1 MVVYLLFCL
10 FIALIASV
18 TSAEDAVTLIESQI
32 KSCLGDH
39 CGSFA
44 ADGSGLARI
53 GILGPPQSGAEVIWS
68 ILQYARTTGG
78 IGTPK
83 SSFKKAKDSSTS
95 SNAAIVEDQPNIVLG
110 DITLVLSTHVPP
122 YGYGKNHG
130 WTKIVRV
137 YRNILDH
144 TVDLLKGMNT
154 GMKTTEANPPSTPT
168 VDSASAA
175 AVAHA
180 QARLLVR
187 WHCRLSHVAAH
198 TKMFSSE

>member
-1 MVVYLLFCL
+1 MVVYHLVWLFL
-10 FIALIASV
+10 ALIAIA
-18 TSAEDAVTLIESQI
+18 TAAEDAVTLIESQI

-39 CGSFA
+39 CGSFTS
-44 ADGSGLARI
+44 DGGSVRI

-68 ILQYARTTGG
+68 ILQYAQSIGG
-78 IGTPK
+78 IVAPK
-83 SSFKKAKDSSTS
+83 SSRKNAKDSASTVVVEHQPS
-95 SNAAIVEDQPNIVLG
+95 IVVG

-137 YRNILDH
+137 YRNVLDH
-144 TVDLLKGMNT
+144 TVDMLR
-154 GMKTTEANPPSTPT
+154 GMKTASNAD
-168 VDSASAA
+168 VDTASSA

>member
-1 MVVYLLFCL
+1 MVVRYLVWLVL
-10 FIALIASV
+10 ALIAVS
-18 TSAEDAVTLIESQI
+18 TAAEDVVTLIESQI

-39 CGSFA
+39 CGSFTR
-44 ADGSGLARI
+44 DGGSVRI

-68 ILQYARTTGG
+68 ILQYTKSIGG
-78 IGTPK
+78 IVAPK
-83 SSFKKAKDSSTS
+83 PSRNIAKDSASTVVAEHQPS
-95 SNAAIVEDQPNIVLG
+95 IVVG
-110 DITLVLSTHVPP
+110 DTTLILSTHVPP

-137 YRNILDH
+137 YRNVLDH
-144 TVDLLKGMNT
+144 TVDMLKV
-154 GMKTTEANPPSTPT
+154 MKTTSS
-168 VDSASAA
+168 VDVDAASSA